1 MNRFSPLLSSLK
13 STPVLLG
20 AAILGGLV
28 LGYALF
34 SPEPPEYGAEAE
46 VNAVVAAWTCSM
58 HPNVRQPTQGKCP
71 ICAMDLIPVS
81 DDPDHAH
88 GPDVARISFS
98 PEAHALLQVQVM
110 PITRAGA
117 EGTVELFGQIDYN
130 ESALTDITL
139 RVEGQIQRLNTRF
152 ALSPI
157 ERDQVIAEIYSPA
170 VETASREY
178 MQAMQ
183 SANPASRRLAEA
195 ALSQLRLFGVDEVTL
210 RQLLDEPRLLDVF
223 PVHAPV
229 SGIVQ
234 ELEVR
239 PGTWLMPGSRIAR
252 IAPLSTVWVQFEAYE
267 SDLARLR
274 MGQTIRFTTEA
285 LPGQTFSGAVAYI
298 DPVVDPARRTARLRV
313 EVANPGGQLRPG
325 MFVRGRAVSAG
336 TGTAPMLIPA
346 TAPLI
351 SGDRALLYVQ
361 VPEAERPT
369 YEARSIVLGSRL
381 GDQYEVREG
390 LQEGELVV
398 IHGNFRIDAEL
409 QIRGRPSFMQP
420 SQTPRQ
426 PEQIVLQDSAVAR
439 LRAVV
444 TSYLNVA
451 RALSRDDFDAV
462 QQSATRLAAAVEQAN
477 LRDVPPAVGLAWN
490 RQQRAL
496 QRASAQLSA
505 AGTIEEAR
513 TTLQPLTEALEAG
526 VLALPEGTVGTLFR
540 AFCPMAFNDRGATWL
555 SRDAQIRNP
564 YFGSTMFRCGE
575 IQAQVSR

>member
-1 MNRFSPLLSSLK
+1 MNSQTFLSS
-13 STPVLLG
+13 SPYRMPALL
-20 AAILGGLV
+20 ALAILGGLV
-28 LGYALF
+28 IGYALF
-34 SPEPPEYGAEAE
+34 SPEPPDLGSEAE

-58 HPNVRQPTQGKCP
+58 HPNVRQPNQGKCP

-98 PEAHALLQVQVM
+98 PEAHALLQVQVI
-110 PITRAGA
+110 PIARAGS
-117 EGTVELFGQIDYN
+117 EGIVELFGQVDFN
-130 ESALTDITL
+130 EAALTDVTL
-139 RVEGQIQRLNTRF
+139 RVEGQIQRLNSRF
-152 ALSPI
+152 ALSRI
-157 ERDQVIAEIYSPA
+157 ESGHVIAEVYSPA

-178 MQAMQ
+178 MQAVQ
-183 SANPASRRLAEA
+183 SANSASRRLAEA
-195 ALSQLRLFGVDEVTL
+195 ALSQLRLFGVDEATL
-210 RQLLDEPRLLDVF
+210 SALQEQPRVLDVF
-223 PVHAPV
+223 PVRAPV

-239 PGTWLMPGSRIAR
+239 PGTWMMPGSRIAR

-267 SDLARLR
+267 TDLARLR
-274 MGQTIRFTTEA
+274 QGQTLRFTTEA
-285 LPGQTFSGAVAYI
+285 LPGQTFSGTISYI
-298 DPVVDPARRTARLRV
+298 DPVVDPARRTARVRV
-313 EVANPGGQLRPG
+313 EVSNAGGQLRPG
-325 MFVRGRAVSAG
+325 MFVRGRAAS
-336 TGTAPMLIPA
+336 TGSVQTPLLIPT

-351 SGDRALLYVQ
+351 SGDRALIYVQ
-361 VPEAERPT
+361 VPGAERPT

-390 LQEGELVV
+390 LQDGDLVV

-420 SQTPRQ
+420 RQ
-426 PEQIVLQDSAVAR
+426 VQQQPTDVALPDSAAAHVR
-439 LRAVV
+439 GVV
-444 TSYLNVA
+444 TAYLNVA
-451 RALSRDDFDAV
+451 RALSRDDFEAV
-462 QQSATRLAAAVEQAN
+462 QTAATRLSAAVEKAS
-477 LRDVPPAVGLAWN
+477 LRDVPLPVGLAWN

-496 QRASAQLSA
+496 QRATVQLNAAQDLA
-505 AGTIEEAR
+505 QAR

-526 VLALPEGTVGTLFR
+526 VQALPEGTVGTLFR

-555 SRDAQIRNP
+555 SRDDQIRNP